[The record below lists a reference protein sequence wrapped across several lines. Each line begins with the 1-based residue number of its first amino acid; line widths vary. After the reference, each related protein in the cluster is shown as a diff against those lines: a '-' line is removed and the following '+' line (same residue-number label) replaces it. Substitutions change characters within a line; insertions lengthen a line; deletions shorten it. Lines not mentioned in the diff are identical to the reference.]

1 MKQEDPS
8 RREFLL
14 KVARGAAY
22 SAPLIAT
29 FAVAPDLLAQA
40 GSPPEHH
47 HMHTMAPAPTSTSEE
62 APGPRPT
69 DKHPPPSKKGG

>member
-1 MKQEDPS
+1 MNHQDPT

-29 FAVAPDLLAQA
+29 FTVAPELLAQQP
-40 GSPPEHH
+40 SLPSKH
-47 HMHTMAPAPTSTSEE
+47 HMKAPAPSSPAPTE
-62 APGPRPT
+62 APGPRPS
-69 DKHPPPSKKGG
+69 DKHPPPSEKGGG